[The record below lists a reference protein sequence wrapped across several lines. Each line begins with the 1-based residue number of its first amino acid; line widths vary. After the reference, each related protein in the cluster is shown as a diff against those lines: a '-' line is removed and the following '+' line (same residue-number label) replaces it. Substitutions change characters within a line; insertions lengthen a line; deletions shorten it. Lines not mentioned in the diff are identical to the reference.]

1 MPITIGELY
10 MANATRR
17 DARAGFDIYRHRN
30 GNIDLES
37 LNIEL
42 YKSGYNHIA
51 QRTLNHYQ
59 NLIAA
64 GFNRYI
70 SINRFDVARASRPYE
85 DMSKLGRYRYRTIN
99 QPVRVKFSK
108 NERDV
113 EIPGRIVK
121 SGDVGAIIT
130 FPDESVLE
138 ELRNHIPRPN
148 MHLNLCITNAANNIS
163 AVVVE
168 CDLTS
173 SPGLLEVEYNNLVS
187 LAEIIDPVLLQNVS
201 VKFTLESENSNPVAI
216 DVIGKQLYSFF
227 DLIEGVRALLNEAEL
242 YSEEIAY
249 AAPPIVQEIRVASPA
264 IIILQIPI
272 ELLEPLAVFL
282 SAKLF
287 VRRRETRRKFTYK
300 ERQTT
305 KTDPDT
311 GMTET
316 SRTLKIK
323 GSLPAKFLNSRIP
336 DSEIQRI
343 YNALILPEIEALL
356 RSGIRGI
363 SHTQMDTHDH
373 DISDDY

>member
-1 MPITIGELY
+1 

-138 ELRNHIPRPN
+138 ELRSRIPRPN
-148 MHLNLCITNAANNIS
+148 MHLNLCTTNAANDIN

-168 CDLTS
+168 CDLIS
-173 SPGLLEVEYNNLVS
+173 SPGLLEVEYDNLVS
-187 LAEIIDPVLLQNVS
+187 LAEIIDSMPLKNVL
-201 VKFTLESENSNPVAI
+201 VKFTLESENNNPVAI
-216 DVIGKQLYSFF
+216 DVIGKQLHSFF
-227 DLIEGVRALLNEAEL
+227 DLIEGVRALLNEAGIH
-242 YSEEIAY
+242 SEEVAY

-264 IIILQIPI
+264 VIILQISS
-272 ELLEPLAVFL
+272 ELLGLLAVFL
-282 SAKLF
+282 SLKSFGTCRKTRHKL
-287 VRRRETRRKFTYK
+287 TYK
-300 ERQTT
+300 KRQIT
-305 KTDPDT
+305 KTNPDT
-311 GMTET
+311 GMTEI
-316 SRTLKIK
+316 SVEVDETLRA
-323 GSLPAKFLNSRIP
+323 SSLNSKIP
-336 DSEIQRI
+336 DCEIQRI
-343 YNALILPEIEALL
+343 YNALILPELEALL
-356 RSGIRGI
+356 RSGIRGV
-363 SHTQMDTHDH
+363 SHTQMETHDN
-373 DISDDY
+373 DTSDDH